1 MAVGACVSARSTKK
15 VYPGKTTPF
24 VLITCLIAASSGL
37 IFGYDVGISGGV
49 TSMESFLSKFFPSV
63 YRKMIVADKNA
74 NPYCK
79 FDSQLLTAFTSSLYL
94 AALITSLSASNFT
107 RTLGRKNSMLIG
119 GIIFLLG
126 SLLNGAAQNVAMLII
141 GRILLGVGVAFACQA
156 APLYLSEMAP
166 VHLRG
171 MLNMGFQLM
180 ITFGIFCANLI
191 NYATSKF
198 TNNWNWRISLG
209 LAAVPA
215 MIITLGSIFLP
226 DSPNSLMARGHHDKA
241 RTMLQ
246 KIRGIPNV
254 DEEFDD
260 LVAASDELKMVQH
273 AWSNVIKRKYRPQLV
288 MAVLLPALQQLTGIN
303 VIMFYAP
310 VLFKTIGFGSNGSL
324 ISAVI
329 IGLVNMFSTLVSIF
343 TVDKIGRRSLYL
355 EGGPQMFICQ
365 IIAGTLIAINFGSSE
380 EANMSKLYAW
390 FLLAFVCIYVAGF
403 AWSWGPLTILVA
415 SEIFPLEI
423 RTAAQSIF
431 ISVNMFFTFI
441 VAQAFLQ
448 MLCHFKFGL
457 FYFFGGWV
465 MISTVFVYLFLP
477 ETKNIPIEK
486 MALVWKDHWFWSKI
500 VADDHVHKEQDDVD
514 EMESKKRLDSTI

>member
-49 TSMESFLSKFFPSV
+49 TSM
-63 YRKMIVADKNA
+63 D
-74 NPYCK
+74 
-79 FDSQLLTAFTSSLYL
+79 QLLTAFTSSLYL

-107 RTLGRKNSMLIG
+107 RTLGRRNSMLIG

-141 GRILLGVGVAFACQA
+141 GRILLGVGA

-191 NYATSKF
+191 NYATSKL

-254 DEEFDD
+254 DEEFND

-380 EANMSKLYAW
+380 EASMSKLYAW

-431 ISVNMFFTFI
+431 ISVSMFFTFI

-486 MALVWKDHWFWSKI
+486 MVLVWKDHWFWSKI

-514 EMESKKRLDSTI
+514 EMESKKLDSTI